1 MRISDWSSDVCSS
14 DLVVD
19 QGRRIALA
27 ANQRLEIGDE
37 LPPRGLGVV
46 GHAAPG
52 EPAQPVEGAGRET
65 VLCRQGDP
73 FPDPV
78 VPRFEADDGPQADA
92 AANPAEPGLATRRGN
107 STAVDKDE

>member
-1 MRISDWSSDVCSS
+1 MFCWDYSLFFELRVFFFFFSSRRRHTRCA
-14 DLVVD
+14 LVTGV
-19 QGRRIALA
+19 QTCALPIWIALA

-65 VLCRQGDP
+65 VLCRQEIGRASCRER
-73 FPDPV
+73 V
-78 VPRFEADDGPQADA
+78 CQYV
-92 AANPAEPGLATRRGN
+92 
-107 STAVDKDE
+107 